1 MEWNEEKVELDP
13 EEETMRSSPRRFWEL
28 LKAEGAGLL
37 LVNVVFVLTCVPLVT
52 IPAAIFALNREVRES
67 LDDKPVKVRGY
78 LAKLRKNWGTAWGAF
93 LLTALPLVG
102 AGYGARF
109 YLSFAARNWVFFLPF
124 MLCTTVFIVT
134 LLSSV
139 YLYRLLANGRRL
151 SGETVR
157 LAVML
162 ALGRPMRAL
171 LAAAWYYVPLTLGVL
186 WFPLSWLYLVLAAF
200 SIPCLLG
207 NLVLR
212 KVLILD
218 EERRA
223 P

>member
-52 IPAAIFALNREVRES
+52 IPAAILALNREVRES

-134 LLSSV
+134 LL
-139 YLYRLLANGRRL
+139 
-151 SGETVR
+151 
-157 LAVML
+157 
-162 ALGRPMRAL
+162 
-171 LAAAWYYVPLTLGVL
+171 
-186 WFPLSWLYLVLAAF
+186 
-200 SIPCLLG
+200 
-207 NLVLR
+207 
-212 KVLILD
+212 
-218 EERRA
+218 
-223 P
+223 